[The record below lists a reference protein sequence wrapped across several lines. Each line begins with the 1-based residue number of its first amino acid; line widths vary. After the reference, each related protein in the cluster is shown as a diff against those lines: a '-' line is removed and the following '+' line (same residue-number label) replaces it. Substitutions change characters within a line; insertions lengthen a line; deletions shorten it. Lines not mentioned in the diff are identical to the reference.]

1 MSRQAG
7 AWRISLP
14 SWSLGARKTLELGS
28 EENAGAW
35 ERGKRWSLG
44 ARKTLE
50 LGSEENAGAWSE
62 GNP

>member
-1 MSRQAG
+1 
-7 AWRISLP
+7 
-14 SWSLGARKTLELGS
+14 LGARKTLELGS